1 MAANRF
7 AGLLF
12 IYAGGRQLDAR
23 GKFKIN
29 PGKTKR
35 EGVAGQD
42 GVHGYKEMPVLP
54 SIEGDLSLRANG
66 ITATELAEIE
76 NATITAAA
84 ANGTT
89 YVLRNAWLATELSH
103 DTEEGSV
110 SVKFEGLDMDE
121 TR

>member
-7 AGLLF
+7 AGLLY
-12 IYAGGRQLDAR
+12 IYAGGRQLEAR

-29 PGKTKR
+29 PVTTKR

-42 GVHGYKEMPVLP
+42 SVHGYKEMPTVP
-54 SIEGDLSLRANG
+54 SIEGDLSLTKSG
-66 ITATELAEIE
+66 ITMAELHAIE
-76 NATITAAA
+76 NATITASV

-89 YVLRNAWLATELSH
+89 YVLRSAWVANELSH

-110 SVKFEGLDMDE
+110 SVKFEGLSMDE
-121 TR
+121 NR